1 VVSRHAADKEV
12 EQERFLG
19 VSGAIENVQFVIR
32 VCDNLLLMVFR
43 FLILLKQFGDA
54 EFLEENAHVPDFV
67 GEGTL
72 WVAVLPLRRGLLP
85 EPTHIVEQDLLVA
98 PALVDICNA
107 AMLDERINCSAIFA
121 DGLGIKTTGF
131 AVGEILLGS
140 CCECDPANAVRQSNR
155 ALR

>member
-1 VVSRHAADKEV
+1 MGIQSLNPGRARYQYFNARASMPALRCESS
-12 EQERFLG
+12 E
-19 VSGAIENVQFVIR
+19 
-32 VCDNLLLMVFR
+32 FR
-43 FLILLKQFGDA
+43 DT